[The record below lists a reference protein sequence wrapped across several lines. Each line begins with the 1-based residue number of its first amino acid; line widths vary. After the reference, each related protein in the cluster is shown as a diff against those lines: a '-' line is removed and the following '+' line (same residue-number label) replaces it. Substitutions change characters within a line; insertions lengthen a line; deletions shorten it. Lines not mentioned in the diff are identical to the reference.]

1 MKYTLP
7 PMHTLRAFEALGR
20 LLHFARAA
28 EDVHLTPSAVSH
40 QIRAIE
46 SFYAT
51 TLFRRNSRGVELTP
65 AGERLM
71 SVVSR
76 TLQELSQAGAS
87 LRRNGNDRLSISVP
101 PSFASRWLMPRMAA
115 FLNQN
120 PGIDFT
126 MHSTLNLVD
135 LEADEMDLVIRYG
148 GGRWKGMRSHKL
160 FVEQIFPVAAPEYLA
175 QVRGRNPL
183 IGCVL
188 LHDDF
193 QTWDS
198 WFEETGTSAPGSTQG
213 AGFNDSALLLQAAE
227 AGQGVAL
234 GRRLLV
240 ADAIEAGVL
249 VKIGQASL
257 NARGSYYLVSST
269 HYSDSTAVAVFRQ
282 WIASQIGSRD
292 SISQRAI
299 TR

>member
-28 EDVHLTPSAVSH
+28 EELHLTPSAVSH

-51 TLFRRNSRGVELTP
+51 ALFRRSSRGVELTP

-87 LRRNGNDRLSISVP
+87 LRSHGGDRLSISVP
-101 PSFASRWLMPRMAA
+101 PSFATRWLMPRMSA
-115 FLNQN
+115 FLNQH

-126 MHSTLNLVD
+126 MHATLNLVD
-135 LEADEMDLVIRYG
+135 LEADEMDLGIRYG
-148 GGRWKGMRSHKL
+148 SGRWKGMHSQKL
-160 FVEQIFPVAAPEYLA
+160 FDEQIFPVASPAYLVQA
-175 QVRGRNPL
+175 CGGEPVKLRGL
-183 IGCVL
+183 VL
-188 LHDDF
+188 LRDDF

-198 WFEETGTSAPGSTQG
+198 WFEGTGTSAPGSRQG
-213 AGFNDSALLLQAAE
+213 AGFSDSALLLQAAE

-234 GRRLLV
+234 ARSLLV
-240 ADAIEAGVL
+240 ADAIEAGTL
-249 VKIGQASL
+249 VRIGTAAL
-257 NARGSYYLVSST
+257 IARGSYYLISSM
-269 HYSDSTAVAVFRQ
+269 HYPESAASTVFRQ
-282 WIASQIGSRD
+282 WITGQIGSRGEV
-292 SISQRAI
+292 SRVQ
-299 TR
+299 